1 MLNRALVGV
10 VVATTCGLASSPAC
24 LADGTVFTGT
34 QVGSNG
40 GGAFEFKIVSGF
52 AGEQVEGGVN
62 STFLTFC
69 LETGGAFQLEQHLLG
84 KREHERL
91 GGNSPAGQL
100 REWGESGG
108 AHHFGT

>member
-69 LETGGAFQLEQHLLG
+69 LETGEHFNLNNTYWANVSTSVLAGTPQPGNFGNGA
-84 KREHERL
+84 
-91 GGNSPAGQL
+91 NPA
-100 REWGESGG
+100 
-108 AHHFGT
+108 AH